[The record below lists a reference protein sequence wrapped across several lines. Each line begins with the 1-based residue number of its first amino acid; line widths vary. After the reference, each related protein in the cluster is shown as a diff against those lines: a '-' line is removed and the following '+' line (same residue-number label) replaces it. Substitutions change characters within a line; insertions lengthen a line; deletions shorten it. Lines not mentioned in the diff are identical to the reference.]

1 MVDWRVGISWIVV
14 GVDLEVERQT
24 LDALLG
30 AEVGRQALH
39 GDVHLQIKIS
49 RPLENLKAKSDVS
62 KAREGDT
69 YRERKIGCSASQ
81 KLYF

>member
-49 RPLENLKAKSDVS
+49 RPLDNL
-62 KAREGDT
+62 
-69 YRERKIGCSASQ
+69 
-81 KLYF
+81 

>member
-1 MVDWRVGISWIVV
+1 MSLFIKQLSQGRFVHLNLSIASVVDWRVGISGIVV

-49 RPLENLKAKSDVS
+49 RPLENL
-62 KAREGDT
+62 
-69 YRERKIGCSASQ
+69 
-81 KLYF
+81 